1 MRSLIK
7 RNKEGI
13 IMDILKIQELLNQ
26 QEQINAE
33 IKQLNQKSFE
43 INEELENYLLEKNV
57 PKTKLSK
64 RQLLES
70 LGFTVSTTSKNGTQV
85 SIIKNA
91 LVEYTVLFK
100 QSKYYSESS
109 HNAWYTFNSG
119 IENYIDYVILEY
131 SLGTGKTIYS
141 IIDKILFS
149 EIAEKAT
156 KFPDGRFNIYI
167 LGDEEKASVHNKTID
182 LTETLNNFDIL
193 RK

>member
-1 MRSLIK
+1 LIK

-57 PKTKLSK
+57 PKSKLSK

-91 LVEYTVLFK
+91 VYGNIKV
-100 QSKYYSESS
+100 Q
-109 HNAWYTFNSG
+109 
-119 IENYIDYVILEY
+119 
-131 SLGTGKTIYS
+131 
-141 IIDKILFS
+141 KI
-149 EIAEKAT
+149 AT
-156 KFPDGRFNIYI
+156 KKYI
-167 LGDEEKASVHNKTID
+167 A
-182 LTETLNNFDIL
+182 
-193 RK
+193 